1 MERKL
6 STPISDKTRK
16 SLKIG
21 EEVLICG
28 YIYTARDAA
37 HKLLVDAIDNNEKL
51 PFDLENQII
60 YYVGPTPA
68 KSNQVIGAC
77 GPTSSY
83 RMDKFSPKL
92 MEKGLKIMIGKG
104 PRSDDFLDSLIKN
117 ESVYLLAIGGL
128 GAKLS
133 KTVKENKKIAYDHLQ
148 SEAIHRLK
156 VVNFPAIVAIDSKG
170 NSIFNK
176 K

>member
-1 MERKL
+1 MARKL
-6 STPISDKTRK
+6 ITPIDDKQRK
-16 SLKIG
+16 SLKVG
-21 EEVLICG
+21 EEVLISG

-37 HKLLVDAIDNNEKL
+37 HKLLNDAINNNEKL

-68 KSNQVIGAC
+68 KPNQIIGAC

-92 MEKGLKIMIGKG
+92 MKKGLKLMIGKG
-104 PRSDDFLDSLIKN
+104 PRSNEFIDSLVEN

-133 KTVKENKKIAYDHLQ
+133 KTVKENIIIAYKHLQ

-156 VVNFPAIVAIDSKG
+156 VVDFPAIVAIDSKG